1 MPGKTDE
8 GKRKIRNYLII
19 GAVSLII
26 LLATLGIAG
35 HEQILRCERTASGA
49 AKCVVKQSILG
60 VITLSSQTATGAK
73 SITIG
78 ENCTNSDC
86 KYRLELY
93 ADQGTVVVGDYTSNY
108 NQLLDSF
115 SKFNTFFTDTN
126 NTNMQLSQQTA
137 PILLA
142 GIGAVFV
149 VIWGYIGFLIWQ
161 VNHPSQK
168 HQAAHR

>member
-1 MPGKTDE
+1 MPGKTEE

-19 GAVSLII
+19 GGFSLII
-26 LLATLGIAG
+26 LLATMGIAG
-35 HEQILRCERTASGA
+35 HEQILRCDRPTNGA
-49 AKCVVKQSILG
+49 AECVVKQSILG
-60 VITLSSQTATGAK
+60 VITLGSQTATGAK
-73 SITIG
+73 AITIG
-78 ENCTNSDC
+78 ENCVNSDC

-93 ADQGTVVVGDYTSNY
+93 ADKGTVAVGDYTSNY

-115 SKFNTFFTDTN
+115 SRFNTFFTDTK
-126 NTNMQLSQQTA
+126 NTNMQLSQQTN

-168 HQAAHR
+168 HQAVHQ